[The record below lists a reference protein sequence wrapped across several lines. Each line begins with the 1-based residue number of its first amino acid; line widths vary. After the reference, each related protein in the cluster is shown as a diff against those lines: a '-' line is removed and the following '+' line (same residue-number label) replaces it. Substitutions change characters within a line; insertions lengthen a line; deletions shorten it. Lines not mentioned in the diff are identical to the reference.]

1 VRSREERILE
11 ISQWLNQA
19 YPDAA
24 CELNFQ
30 TPFQLLVATI
40 LSAQCTDV
48 RVNLVTPELFR
59 RFPGPGDLASA
70 PREDVEELIRS
81 TGFFRNKARSIQE
94 AARVLIAEFGGELP
108 RSLEEMTRL
117 PGVGR
122 KTAKV
127 VLGEALKIP
136 AGIAVDTHVRR
147 LSARLDLSDERE
159 PDRISA
165 DLERLLPRERWLD
178 FSLRL
183 VLHGR
188 RVCTAR
194 SPACDS
200 CALATLCP
208 LGLTQK

>member
-1 VRSREERILE
+1 MRSRKERILDIAE
-11 ISQWLNQA
+11 LLNQA

-24 CELNFQ
+24 CELDFR

-48 RVNLVTPELFR
+48 RVNMVTPELFR
-59 RFPGPGDLASA
+59 RFPGPGELASA
-70 PREDVEELIRS
+70 PREEVEELIRS

-94 AARVLIAEFGGELP
+94 AARMLLSDFGGELP
-108 RSLEEMTRL
+108 RSLEEMIRL

-127 VLGEALKIP
+127 VLGEAFMIP
-136 AGIAVDTHVRR
+136 AGIAVDTHLRR
-147 LSARLDLSDERE
+147 LAARLDLSDARV

-165 DLERLLPRERWLD
+165 DLEQLLPREKWLD

-188 RVCTAR
+188 RVCSAR
-194 SPACDS
+194 SPDCGS
-200 CALATLCP
+200 CVLATLCP
-208 LGLTQK
+208 AAV